1 MDMEGQGL
9 IMTVEPKTRS
19 QRAKEQP
26 PLEIYPE
33 IQNDYY
39 AEENFTV
46 TDQAWDLMR
55 GAYDLHVHA
64 RPCVGPVN
72 DDGTTGGFIIDVKEL
87 VEEYDRAGLAGVC
100 IKNHEFG
107 SFFLAQMLNKYV
119 AKNIK
124 VYGGM
129 VLGLTWGGLN
139 PMAVE
144 GAAKAGCKIV
154 WMPTFFAKNQKDI
167 WITECPYQMSDPEMT
182 EGAMEYDGPGITLLD
197 EEGNLKPEV
206 YDILEIIRDND
217 MVVASGHI
225 SPKEALLMF
234 QAGHDMG
241 LKKMIAT
248 HIEWRTI
255 QAFLPLQQKFAEL
268 GVKME
273 KSFYE
278 FNLARSMRSFEV
290 LGPENFILSSD
301 QGMFPNL
308 RAVRGFACEIQ
319 EYLNAGLTADQLHVM
334 LHDNQQF
341 LMEG

>member
-1 MDMEGQGL
+1 
-9 IMTVEPKTRS
+9 MTVEPNRCA
-19 QRAKEQP
+19 RAKEQP

-33 IQNDYY
+33 IQNEYY
-39 AEENFTV
+39 SKENFEV
-46 TDQAWDLMR
+46 TDQAWDLLH

-64 RPCVGPVN
+64 TPTVGPMG
-72 DDGTTGGFIIDVKEL
+72 DDGLTGGFILDVVEL
-87 VEEYDRAGLAGVC
+87 VREYDEAGLAGVC

-107 SFFLAQMLNKYV
+107 SFFEAQLLNKYV
-119 AKNIK
+119 AKSIK

-129 VLGLTWGGLN
+129 TLGLTWGGLN
-139 PMAVE
+139 PYAVE
-144 GAAKAGCKIV
+144 GAAKANAKIV
-154 WMPTFFAKNQKDI
+154 WFPTFFSRHEKDI
-167 WITECPYQMSDPEMT
+167 WITECPYQLSDPEMT
-182 EGAMEYDGPGITLLD
+182 EGAMEYKGNGIYLFD

-217 MVVASGHI
+217 MCVASAHL
-225 SPKEALLMF
+225 SPREALALF
-234 QAGHDMG
+234 EAGHDMG

-255 QAFLPLQQKFAEL
+255 MAPLALQQRFAEL

-278 FNLARSMRSFEV
+278 FNLARAMRSFEV
-290 LGPENFILSSD
+290 LGPENFIFSSD

-308 RAVRGFACEIQ
+308 RAKRGFACMVQ
-319 EYLNAGLTADQLHVM
+319 EYLNAGITPEQARIM